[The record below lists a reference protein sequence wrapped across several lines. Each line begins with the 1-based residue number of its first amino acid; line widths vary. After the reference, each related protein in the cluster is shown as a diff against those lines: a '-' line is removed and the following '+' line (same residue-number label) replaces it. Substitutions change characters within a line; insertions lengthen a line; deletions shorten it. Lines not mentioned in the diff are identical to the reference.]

1 MPEAVLPLIIE
12 PTNWIGKGAVLRET
26 ADGLDGALRSI
37 LEVFDKGLVRFPTAE
52 RGESAAAL
60 LRCVVDLY
68 GTTKALDPS
77 EIELARMVNL
87 QYQAMRTVN
96 VLVPPTMLAE
106 RFERMKKA
114 RGAQQVAAS

>member
-1 MPEAVLPLIIE
+1 M
-12 PTNWIGKGAVLRET
+12 
-26 ADGLDGALRSI
+26 
-37 LEVFDKGLVRFPTAE
+37 FDKGLVRFPAAE

-68 GTTKALDPS
+68 GTMKAPDLS
-77 EIELARMVNL
+77 EIELARMISL
-87 QYQAMRTVN
+87 QYQAMLTVN

-114 RGAQQVAAS
+114 REAQNVASS

>member
-1 MPEAVLPLIIE
+1 MLPLILE
-12 PTNWIGKGAVLRET
+12 PTNWNGKGAVLRDT
-26 ADGLDGALRSI
+26 ADGLDGALGSI
-37 LEVFDKGLVRFPTAE
+37 LDALDKGLVKFPSVE

-60 LRCVVDLY
+60 LQCVVDLY
-68 GTTKALDPS
+68 GTTKARDPS

-87 QYQAMRTVN
+87 QYQTMLTVT

-114 RGAQQVAAS
+114 REAQKVDPS

>member
-1 MPEAVLPLIIE
+1 MLPLILE
-12 PTNWIGKGAVLRET
+12 PANWSGKGAVLRET

-37 LEVFDKGLVRFPTAE
+37 LDAFDKGLVKFPSAE
-52 RGESAAAL
+52 RGESATAL
-60 LRCVVDLY
+60 LQCVVDLY
-68 GTTKALDPS
+68 GTTMARDPS

-96 VLVPPTMLAE
+96 VLVPPTMMAE

-114 RGAQQVAAS
+114 REARV